1 MYTTVCK
8 CIPSMWR
15 ERKLT
20 TVNHNFMA
28 FSVHVIITSR
38 QLFLSLIINQ
48 INFPLQDPGWEMN
61 PSLLKPL
68 QTVCITFYR
77 GCTPHCWWLLW
88 EEAGTASHLGP
99 LSIHIAKW
107 SIGHWAK
114 AFKNIIKMG
123 FSQLLT
129 CFQCAQ
135 GANWQSKDFNTNNTY
150 CSYTSESGVPD
161 TLSFLLFT
169 LRGVLKTSHA
179 TDLLTF
185 LLVICVFWC
194 HLPIYSLRERKMGQG
209 WLEVGRKIITII
221 YYTTT
226 NIAIHA
232 IGPQEFL
239 ETNE

>member
-1 MYTTVCK
+1 
-8 CIPSMWR
+8 
-15 ERKLT
+15 
-20 TVNHNFMA
+20 
-28 FSVHVIITSR
+28 
-38 QLFLSLIINQ
+38 
-48 INFPLQDPGWEMN
+48 MN

-194 HLPIYSLRERKMGQG
+194 HLPIYSLRERKMVVGGGQ
-209 WLEVGRKIITII
+209 KD
-221 YYTTT
+221 YYYYLLYNYQHSHTCNWTTRVLGDKWVI
-226 NIAIHA
+226 N
-232 IGPQEFL
+232 PQQKPARQRS
-239 ETNE
+239 T